1 MITHPAKPA
10 GKPIDIEALHAD
22 IQRRF
27 PKTMEALRQ
36 SELADFD
43 LEGLR
48 VTEEICA
55 DRIARRKAEQA
66 LATFFARP
74 EYAEIRPLLEQIAP
88 SSTAPIDAL
97 VLKIRREVW
106 KDLSTPD

>member
-1 MITHPAKPA
+1 MTTHPAKPT

-27 PKTMEALRQ
+27 PKTLEALRQ

-55 DRIARRKAEQA
+55 DRIARLCQENADKLLTTPPYAADPVESLTLVRLTQP
-66 LATFFARP
+66 RP
-74 EYAEIRPLLEQIAP
+74 SGL
-88 SSTAPIDAL
+88 
-97 VLKIRREVW
+97 
-106 KDLSTPD
+106 